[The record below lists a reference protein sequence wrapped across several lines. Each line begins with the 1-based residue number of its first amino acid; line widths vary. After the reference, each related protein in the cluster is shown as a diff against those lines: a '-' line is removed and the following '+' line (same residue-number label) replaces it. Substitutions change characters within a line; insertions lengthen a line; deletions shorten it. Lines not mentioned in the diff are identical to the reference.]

1 MTQQT
6 ATMVPPAVRIGWSH
20 TFLHSL
26 AFVLGFGLIFTLLG
40 SAAGLMGRNL
50 NYLLPVV
57 QKFGAVLLVF
67 FALVVTGLVNR
78 LATSLRAR
86 MDLEANPAAALL
98 VRGLDMAN
106 GLFYTERRVAQ
117 MHEVRKGWGYLSSIL
132 MGVSF
137 SAGWVPCVGPIL
149 ASILFLAGDTAT
161 VVTGASLLAVFS
173 LGLGIPFLITG
184 AAFGTVSGW
193 LRGLNRHT
201 GIISYVSGIFL
212 VAVAYLLWQD
222 QLVRLTASFGVL
234 NVITL
239 QWEEWFTEAWGL
251 TINLDAS
258 LVASAPLAFLAGLIG
273 FFSPCVLPLIPA
285 YIGYLSGTSLR

>member
-86 MDLEANPAAALL
+86 MDLEATPRPPCWCAASTWPTACST
-98 VRGLDMAN
+98 RN
-106 GLFYTERRVAQ
+106 
-117 MHEVRKGWGYLSSIL
+117 
-132 MGVSF
+132 
-137 SAGWVPCVGPIL
+137 AGWPRCTRC
-149 ASILFLAGDTAT
+149 ARAGA
-161 VVTGASLLAVFS
+161 
-173 LGLGIPFLITG
+173 I
-184 AAFGTVSGW
+184 
-193 LRGLNRHT
+193 
-201 GIISYVSGIFL
+201 
-212 VAVAYLLWQD
+212 
-222 QLVRLTASFGVL
+222 
-234 NVITL
+234 
-239 QWEEWFTEAWGL
+239 
-251 TINLDAS
+251 
-258 LVASAPLAFLAGLIG
+258 
-273 FFSPCVLPLIPA
+273 
-285 YIGYLSGTSLR
+285 